1 MGQKTNASFFRLS
14 LKNSEW
20 NQKYIEKNKEESTVY
35 LYKNIEIYD
44 YIDTIF
50 KHYDFLVHSCKIEY
64 TYDTANIFISYYELK
79 NVKPSLD
86 KTNTANEK
94 LKENTKSKSI
104 FLIKNIVTPSLNLYI
119 KNKTIKL
126 KTQNLNKKFELN
138 IIKKQNLFEYKK
150 TLKLFKKF
158 FKTPWQKDLIKL
170 LFISSCEKNSA
181 KLIANSISF
190 CISKYKKKHNYLLFL
205 IKKTFTILLKVN
217 FVNIKGIK
225 IAITGRFNGAPR
237 AKKKIV
243 KIGIVPLQSLIA
255 KIDYHNSVAYTSNG
269 TFGIKVW
276 VCNKN
281 FNYVSTTKKIK
292 I

>member
-20 NQKYIEKNKEESTVY
+20 NYKYIEKNKEESTLY

-50 KHYDFLVHSCKIEY
+50 KQYNFLVHNCKIEY
-64 TYDTANIFISYYELK
+64 THDTANVLISYYELK
-79 NVKPSLD
+79 NIKSSLND
-86 KTNTANEK
+86 TNIKK
-94 LKENTKSKSI
+94 LPENTKNNCLS
-104 FLIKNIVTPSLNLYI
+104 LIKNFVTPSLNLYI

-138 IIKKQNLFEYKK
+138 IIKKQNFFEYKK

-170 LFISSCEKNSA
+170 LFISSYEKNSA
-181 KLIANSISF
+181 KLIADAISF
-190 CISKYKKKHNYLLFL
+190 CITKHKKKHNYLLFL

-217 FVNIKGIK
+217 FINIKGIQ
-225 IAITGRFNGAPR
+225 IAINGRFNGAPR
-237 AKKKIV
+237 AKKKILKLGV
-243 KIGIVPLQSLIA
+243 VPLQSLTADIN
-255 KIDYHNSVAYTSNG
+255 YHTSVAYTSNG

-276 VCNKN
+276 ICNKN
-281 FNYVSTTKKIK
+281 
-292 I
+292 